1 VLSGLLMPGAAFG
14 KNRRLLKSSDYTEV
28 FDNNSVRVAHPNLLI
43 LSEPNGTETSRLG
56 LVIGKKNVPTAVARN
71 KIKRVVRET
80 FRLTQL
86 PVAVD
91 LVFLARKDLGKL
103 SSAELATLIQQ
114 SWGRLIARLNKEMN
128 RDA

>member
-1 VLSGLLMPGAAFG
+1 MPGAAFG

-43 LSEPNGTETSRLG
+43 LSQPNGTETSRLG

-80 FRLTQL
+80 FRLTEL

-103 SSAELATLIQQ
+103 SSAELAALIRQ
-114 SWGRLIARLNKEMN
+114 SWVRLTARLNKEIN

>member
-1 VLSGLLMPGAAFG
+1 MPGAAFG

-71 KIKRVVRET
+71 RIKRIVREC
-80 FRLTQL
+80 FRLT
-86 PVAVD
+86 PVPVPVD
-91 LVFLARKDLGKL
+91 IVFLARKDLGKL
-103 SSAELATLIQQ
+103 SAAELPALIQQ
-114 SWGRLIARLNKEMN
+114 SWGRLSARLDKESK

>member
-1 VLSGLLMPGAAFG
+1 M
-14 KNRRLLKSSDYTEV
+14 
-28 FDNNSVRVAHPNLLI
+28 
-43 LSEPNGTETSRLG
+43 
-56 LVIGKKNVPTAVARN
+56 IGKKNVPTAVARN

>member
-1 VLSGLLMPGAAFG
+1 M
-14 KNRRLLKSSDYTEV
+14 
-28 FDNNSVRVAHPNLLI
+28 
-43 LSEPNGTETSRLG
+43 
-56 LVIGKKNVPTAVARN
+56 
-71 KIKRVVRET
+71 RET

-114 SWGRLIARLNKEMN
+114 SWGGLIARLNKEIN

>member
-1 VLSGLLMPGAAFG
+1 MPRAAFG

-43 LSEPNGTETSRLG
+43 LSEPNGTEMSRLG

-80 FRLTQL
+80 FRLTEL

-103 SSAELATLIQQ
+103 SSAELSALIQQ
-114 SWGRLIARLNKEMN
+114 SWGRLIVRLNKEIN

>member
-1 VLSGLLMPGAAFG
+1 MPGAAFG

-114 SWGRLIARLNKEMN
+114 SWGRLIARLNKEIN

>member
-1 VLSGLLMPGAAFG
+1 MPGAAFG

-71 KIKRVVRET
+71 RIKRVVREC
-80 FRLTQL
+80 FRLTPL
-86 PVAVD
+86 PVPVD
-91 LVFLARKDLGKL
+91 IVFLARKDLGKL
-103 SSAELATLIQQ
+103 SATELAALIQQ
-114 SWGRLIARLNKEMN
+114 SWGRLIARLNKESKG
-128 RDA
+128 DA

>member
-1 VLSGLLMPGAAFG
+1 MPRATFG
-14 KNRRLLKSSDYTEV
+14 KNRRLLNSSDFKEV
-28 FDNNSVRVAHPNLLI
+28 FDNNSVRVGHPNLLI
-43 LSEPNGTETSRLG
+43 LSEPNGTATSRLG

-71 KIKRVVRET
+71 KVKRVVRET
-80 FRLTQL
+80 FRLTDL

-103 SSAELATLIQQ
+103 TSTELATLIQQ
-114 SWGRLIARLNKEMN
+114 SWVRLAARLLEEGP

>member
-1 VLSGLLMPGAAFG
+1 MPGAAFG

-43 LSEPNGTETSRLG
+43 LAEPNGTDTSRLG
-56 LVIGKKNVPTAVARN
+56 LVIGKKNVATAVARN

-80 FRLTQL
+80 FRLTEL

-103 SSAELATLIQQ
+103 SKIELATLIQQ
-114 SWGRLIARLNKEMN
+114 SWGRLIARLNKEIN

>member
-1 VLSGLLMPGAAFG
+1 MPGAAFG

-43 LSEPNGTETSRLG
+43 LSEPNGTETARLG

-71 KIKRVVRET
+71 RIKRVVREC
-80 FRLTQL
+80 FRLTPL
-86 PVAVD
+86 PVPVD
-91 LVFLARKDLGKL
+91 IVFLARKDLGKL
-103 SSAELATLIQQ
+103 SATELAALIQQ
-114 SWGRLIARLNKEMN
+114 SWGRLIARLNKESK

>member
-1 VLSGLLMPGAAFG
+1 MPGAAFG

-43 LSEPNGTETSRLG
+43 LSQPKGTETSRLG

-80 FRLTQL
+80 FRLTEL

-103 SSAELATLIQQ
+103 SSAELAALIRQ
-114 SWGRLIARLNKEMN
+114 SWGRLTARLNKEIN

>member
-1 VLSGLLMPGAAFG
+1 MPGAAFG

-43 LSEPNGTETSRLG
+43 LSQPNGTETSRLG

-80 FRLTQL
+80 FRLTEL
-86 PVAVD
+86 TCG
-91 LVFLARKDLGKL
+91 RR
-103 SSAELATLIQQ
+103 SSISGAKRP
-114 SWGRLIARLNKEMN
+114 G
-128 RDA
+128 

>member
-1 VLSGLLMPGAAFG
+1 MPGAAFG
-14 KNRRLLKSSDYTEV
+14 KNKRLLKSSDYKEV

-43 LSEPNGTETSRLG
+43 LSELNGTETSRLG

-80 FRLTQL
+80 FRLTEL

-103 SSAELATLIQQ
+103 SSTELATLITQ
-114 SWGRLIARLNKEMN
+114 SWGRLIARLDKVSKP
-128 RDA
+128 DA

>member
-1 VLSGLLMPGAAFG
+1 MPGAAFG

-43 LSEPNGTETSRLG
+43 LSEPNGTEMSRLG

-80 FRLTQL
+80 FRLTEL

-103 SSAELATLIQQ
+103 SSAELSALIQQ
-114 SWGRLIARLNKEMN
+114 SWGRLIVRLNKEIN

>member
-1 VLSGLLMPGAAFG
+1 MPRATFG
-14 KNRRLLKSSDYTEV
+14 KNRRLLNSSDFKEV

-43 LSEPNGTETSRLG
+43 LSEPNGTATSRLG

-71 KIKRVVRET
+71 KVKRVVRET
-80 FRLTQL
+80 FRLTEL

-103 SSAELATLIQQ
+103 TSTELATLIQQ
-114 SWGRLIARLNKEMN
+114 SWVRLAARLLKEGQ

>member
-1 VLSGLLMPGAAFG
+1 MPGAAFG
-14 KNRRLLKSSDYTEV
+14 KNKRLLKSSDYKEV

-80 FRLTQL
+80 FRLTEL

-103 SSAELATLIQQ
+103 SSTELATLITQ
-114 SWGRLIARLNKEMN
+114 SWGRLIASLDKVSKP
-128 RDA
+128 DA

>member
-1 VLSGLLMPGAAFG
+1 MPRAPFG
-14 KNRRLLKSSDYTEV
+14 KNRRLLKSFEFKEV

-43 LSEPNGTETSRLG
+43 LAEPNGTETSRLG

-71 KIKRVVRET
+71 RVKRVVRET
-80 FRLTQL
+80 FRLTPL

-103 SSAELATLIQQ
+103 SSPEMTTLIRQT
-114 SWGRLIARLNKEMN
+114 WVRLIARLEKEG
-128 RDA
+128 RSDA

>member
-1 VLSGLLMPGAAFG
+1 MPGAAFG
-14 KNRRLLKSSDYTEV
+14 KNKRLLKSSDYKEV

-80 FRLTQL
+80 FRLIEL

-103 SSAELATLIQQ
+103 SSTELATLIKQ
-114 SWGRLIARLNKEMN
+114 SWGRLIVRLDKENK
-128 RDA
+128 RDG

>member
-1 VLSGLLMPGAAFG
+1 MPRATFG
-14 KNRRLLKSSDYTEV
+14 KNRRLLNSSDFKEV

-43 LSEPNGTETSRLG
+43 LSEPNGTATSRLG
-56 LVIGKKNVPTAVARN
+56 LVIGKKNVPTALARN
-71 KIKRVVRET
+71 KVKRVVRET
-80 FRLTQL
+80 FRLTDL

-103 SSAELATLIQQ
+103 SSTELATLIQQ
-114 SWGRLIARLNKEMN
+114 SWVRLAARLLKEGK

>member
-1 VLSGLLMPGAAFG
+1 MPGAAFG
-14 KNRRLLKSSDYTEV
+14 KNRRLLKSSDYAEV

-43 LSEPNGTETSRLG
+43 LSQPNGTETSRLG

-80 FRLTQL
+80 FRLTEL

-103 SSAELATLIQQ
+103 SSAELAALIRQ
-114 SWGRLIARLNKEMN
+114 SWGRLTARLNKEIN

>member
-1 VLSGLLMPGAAFG
+1 MPGAAFG

-80 FRLTQL
+80 FRLTEL

-91 LVFLARKDLGKL
+91 LVFLARKDLGKI
-103 SSAELATLIQQ
+103 SSTELATLIQQ
-114 SWGRLIARLNKEMN
+114 SWGRLIARLNKEIN

>member
-1 VLSGLLMPGAAFG
+1 MPGAAFG
-14 KNRRLLKSSDYTEV
+14 KNRRLLKSSDYTEI

-43 LSEPNGTETSRLG
+43 LSQPNGTETSRLG

-80 FRLTQL
+80 FRLTEL

-103 SSAELATLIQQ
+103 SSAELAALIRQ
-114 SWGRLIARLNKEMN
+114 SWGRLTARLNKEIN

>member
-1 VLSGLLMPGAAFG
+1 MPGAAFG

-43 LSEPNGTETSRLG
+43 LAEPNGTDTSRLG
-56 LVIGKKNVPTAVARN
+56 LVIGKKKVATAVARN
-71 KIKRVVRET
+71 KIKRLVRER
-80 FRLTQL
+80 FRLTEL

-103 SSAELATLIQQ
+103 SKTELATLIQQ
-114 SWGRLIARLNKEMN
+114 SWGRLIARLNKEIN

>member
-1 VLSGLLMPGAAFG
+1 MPGAAFG

-43 LSEPNGTETSRLG
+43 LSQPNGTETSRLG

-80 FRLTQL
+80 FRLTEL

-103 SSAELATLIQQ
+103 SSAELAALIRQ
-114 SWGRLIARLNKEMN
+114 SWGRLTARLNKEIN

>member
-1 VLSGLLMPGAAFG
+1 MPEAAFG

>member
-1 VLSGLLMPGAAFG
+1 MPGAAFG

-43 LSEPNGTETSRLG
+43 LAEPNGTDTSRLG
-56 LVIGKKNVPTAVARN
+56 LVIGKKNVATAVARN
-71 KIKRVVRET
+71 KIKRVVRER
-80 FRLTQL
+80 FRLTEL

-103 SSAELATLIQQ
+103 SKTELATLIQQ
-114 SWGRLIARLNKEMN
+114 SWGRLIARLNKEIN

>member
-1 VLSGLLMPGAAFG
+1 MPGAAFG

-43 LSEPNGTETSRLG
+43 LSQPNGTETSRLG
-56 LVIGKKNVPTAVARN
+56 LVIGKKDVPTAVARN

-80 FRLTQL
+80 FRLTEL

-103 SSAELATLIQQ
+103 SSAELAALIRQ
-114 SWGRLIARLNKEMN
+114 SWGRLTARLNKEIN

>member
-1 VLSGLLMPGAAFG
+1 MPGAAFG

-43 LSEPNGTETSRLG
+43 LSEPNGTETARLG

-71 KIKRVVRET
+71 RIKRVVRER
-80 FRLTQL
+80 FRLTPL
-86 PVAVD
+86 PVPVD
-91 LVFLARKDLGKL
+91 IVFLARKDLGKL
-103 SSAELATLIQQ
+103 SATELAALIQQ
-114 SWGRLIARLNKEMN
+114 SWGRLIARLDKEGK

>member
-1 VLSGLLMPGAAFG
+1 MPGAAFG
-14 KNRRLLKSSDYTEV
+14 KNKRLLKSSDYKEV

-56 LVIGKKNVPTAVARN
+56 LVIGKKNVPTAVTRN

-80 FRLTQL
+80 FRLTEL

-103 SSAELATLIQQ
+103 SSAELAALIRQ
-114 SWGRLIARLNKEMN
+114 SWGRLTARLNKEIN

>member
-1 VLSGLLMPGAAFG
+1 MPGATFG
-14 KNRRLLKSSDYTEV
+14 KDKRLLKSSDYKEV

-43 LSEPNGTETSRLG
+43 PSEPNGTGTSRLG

-80 FRLTQL
+80 FRLTEL

-103 SSAELATLIQQ
+103 SSTELATLIKQ
-114 SWGRLIARLNKEMN
+114 SWGRLIVRLDKENK
-128 RDA
+128 RDG

>member
-1 VLSGLLMPGAAFG
+1 MPGAAFG

-71 KIKRVVRET
+71 RIKRVVREC
-80 FRLTQL
+80 FRLTSL
-86 PVAVD
+86 PVPVD
-91 LVFLARKDLGKL
+91 IVFLARKDLGKL
-103 SSAELATLIQQ
+103 SAAELPGLIQQ
-114 SWGRLIARLNKEMN
+114 SWGRLIARLDKESK

>member
-1 VLSGLLMPGAAFG
+1 MPGAAFG

-28 FDNNSVRVAHPNLLI
+28 FDNNSARVAHPNLLI

-80 FRLTQL
+80 FRLTEL

-91 LVFLARKDLGKL
+91 LVFLARKDLGKI
-103 SSAELATLIQQ
+103 SSTELATLIQQ
-114 SWGRLIARLNKEMN
+114 SWGRLIARLNKEIN

>member
-1 VLSGLLMPGAAFG
+1 MPGAAFG

-80 FRLTQL
+80 FRLTEL

>member
-1 VLSGLLMPGAAFG
+1 MPGAAFG

-43 LSEPNGTETSRLG
+43 LAEPNGTDTSRLG
-56 LVIGKKNVPTAVARN
+56 LVIGKKNVATAVARN

-80 FRLTQL
+80 FRLTEL

-103 SSAELATLIQQ
+103 SKTELATLIQQ
-114 SWGRLIARLNKEMN
+114 SWGRLIARLNKEIN

>member
-1 VLSGLLMPGAAFG
+1 MPRATFG
-14 KNRRLLKSSDYTEV
+14 KNRRLLNSSDFKVV
-28 FDNNSVRVAHPNLLI
+28 FDNNSVRVGHPNLLI
-43 LSEPNGTETSRLG
+43 LSEPNGTATSRLG

-71 KIKRVVRET
+71 KVKRVVRET
-80 FRLTQL
+80 FRLTDL

-103 SSAELATLIQQ
+103 TSTELATLMQQ
-114 SWGRLIARLNKEMN
+114 SWVRLAARLLKEGQ

>member
-1 VLSGLLMPGAAFG
+1 MPGAAFG

-80 FRLTQL
+80 FRLTEL

-103 SSAELATLIQQ
+103 SSTELSALIQQ
-114 SWGRLIARLNKEMN
+114 SWGRLAARLNKEIN